1 MQEVTF
7 LNIGVIQ
14 QKMEDQTCVD
24 ESKLQQLEQ
33 KILNQVMEVSK
44 SMIESFKFQL
54 ICDLKVT
61 NEQQKK
67 TLSNLKEFREKNWD
81 KTVSKKEA
89 YEKYINLYH

>member
-1 MQEVTF
+1 M
-7 LNIGVIQ
+7 
-14 QKMEDQTCVD
+14 D

-44 SMIESFKFQL
+44 STIESFKFRL
-54 ICDLKVT
+54 IYDLKVT

-67 TLSNLKEFREKNWD
+67 TLSNLKKFREKNWD
-81 KTVSKKEA
+81 KAVSRKEA